1 MAQAAHPSRFAGQ
14 VMANLVANV
23 VQGILGIALIPF
35 ATRILGPEDYG
46 TYGMAIVVVGL
57 VVALCET
64 GAAYVL
70 YGHFADVREGE
81 RRELFSSLLTLSAIT
96 GMMAAA
102 LLWVLWPMLI
112 RFDGILATLSPLEKA
127 LVCLTVPC
135 RTMWAIASPILIA
148 QMRSNWVAVC
158 ILFQAITVF
167 VIVLVSLYV
176 FGQERTA
183 LFWGNMAGAVA
194 AVALAIFAI
203 GRSAWAAPRLHWLRK
218 VVRVAPGAW
227 LAGLADNLRA
237 TVESAAVVRAAG
249 SAGLGNYNHARLY
262 HGLLMQGTNAFAN
275 VLWPIALQDAKD
287 PSSQFM
293 RVRLAWNFVYL
304 CLTLAGLVFVFF
316 GEAIVA
322 LLTNG
327 KFDEA
332 AAWVPFF
339 VIYLLIQNSGK
350 PATALLYV
358 TNRGNILSVS
368 RIATTSAAM
377 AAILILVPHFG
388 VPAAI
393 AIGIA
398 EMTLSRVLIQVAA
411 RRIQAIPFQDQW
423 VLLGCAAIVSA
434 WWLTH
439 ARVMAGA
446 ERLGLFALACIV
458 LLMLAAR
465 SFTTH
470 AQVDTFSH
478 LRGLFF
484 RK

>member
-1 MAQAAHPSRFAGQ
+1 MRSSRLAGQ
-14 VMANLVANV
+14 VTTNLTANV
-23 VQGILGIALIPF
+23 VQGLLGIALIPL
-35 ATRILGPEDYG
+35 ATRILGPEEYG
-46 TYGMAIVVVGL
+46 TYGMAIVVAGL

-70 YGHFADVREGE
+70 YGHFSDVRDDG
-81 RRELFSSLLTLSAIT
+81 RRELFSSLLALSAAT
-96 GMMAAA
+96 GTVAAA
-102 LLWVLWPMLI
+102 LLWLLWPLLDH
-112 RFDGILATLSPLEKA
+112 FDSTMAALSPLERA
-127 LVCLTVPC
+127 LLCLAVPC

-158 ILFQAITVF
+158 ILLQAVTVF
-167 VIVLVSLYV
+167 SVVLVSLYV
-176 FGQERTA
+176 FGQGRAA
-183 LFWGNMAGAVA
+183 LFWGNMAGAA
-194 AVALAIFAI
+194 ATLALALFAI

-218 VVRVAPGAW
+218 VVRIAPGAW

-237 TVESAAVVRAAG
+237 TVESAVVIRVAG

-293 RVRLAWNFVYL
+293 RIRLAWNFVYL
-304 CLTLAGLVFVFF
+304 CLTLIGLVFVFF
-316 GEAIVA
+316 GEFIVA

-327 KFDEA
+327 KFDQA

-339 VIYLLIQNSGK
+339 VVYLLVQNSGK
-350 PATALLYV
+350 PATALLYAA
-358 TNRGNILSVS
+358 NRGNTLSAL
-368 RIATTSAAM
+368 RIVTTSV
-377 AAILILVPHFG
+377 AIGALLILVPQFG
-388 VPAAI
+388 VPAAL
-393 AIGIA
+393 AIGIT
-398 EMTLSRVLIQVAA
+398 EMALTRVLVQLAA
-411 RRIQAIPFQDQW
+411 RRIQAVSFQDQW
-423 VLLGCAAIVSA
+423 VLLGCVVISSA

-439 ARVMAGA
+439 SLVMAGA
-446 ERLGLFALACIV
+446 VRLGLFALACAV
-458 LLMLAAR
+458 LLMFAGR

-470 AQVDTFSH
+470 SQVDAFGY